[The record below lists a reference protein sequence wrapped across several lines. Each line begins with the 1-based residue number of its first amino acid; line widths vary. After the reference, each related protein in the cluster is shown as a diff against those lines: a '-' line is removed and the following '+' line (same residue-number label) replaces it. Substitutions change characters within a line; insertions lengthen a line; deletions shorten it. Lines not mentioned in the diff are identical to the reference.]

1 MFPMQQEQSVNR
13 DIIVLG
19 GSAGSTAPL
28 RDILAQLPADFP
40 ASVFVVQH
48 RAPSRQAETKAW
60 SFSLPSAVA
69 EDGAKVER
77 SRIYVAPAD
86 RHLYFEDGKLR
97 VRNGPRENMARPS
110 IDVLFR
116 SAAVVYGPRVVGVI
130 LSGTLDDGVVGLA
143 AIKRCRG
150 VTVVQDP
157 SDALADE
164 LPYNALES
172 QPLHRLPA
180 AQIPKLLAAL
190 VEQPVAAEHSVPSD
204 IALEAHAATVAMTD
218 PAGLDQ
224 LAEPSHLTCP
234 ECQGP
239 LWRLPAGVDEHYRC
253 EVGHAYNAQSLFSD
267 QSRELERALW
277 VAYRT
282 LIERARLLERLAEGD
297 QSRGRASSALGYAAR
312 MREVRQHAR
321 SVLSALSVTEGWNHT
336 DPGGG
341 G

>member
-1 MFPMQQEQSVNR
+1 MQQEQSVHH
-13 DIIVLG
+13 DIIVFG

-28 RDILAQLPADFP
+28 KGILAQLPSDFP

-48 RAPSRQAETKAW
+48 RALTKQSESLNGW
-60 SFSLPSAVA
+60 SFALPSVIA

-77 SRIYVAPAD
+77 SRIYVAPAN
-86 RHLYFEDGKLR
+86 RHLYFEDGTVR

-130 LSGTLDDGVVGLA
+130 LSGTLDDGVAGLA
-143 AIKRCRG
+143 AIRRCRG
-150 VTVVQDP
+150 VTVVQEP

-164 LPYNALES
+164 LPSNALES
-172 QPLHRLPA
+172 HPTHRLPA
-180 AQIPKLLAAL
+180 SGIPELLSAL
-190 VEQPVAAEHSVPSD
+190 VGQPVSAEHSVPSD
-204 IALEAHAATVAMTD
+204 IALEAHAATAAMTN
-218 PAGLDQ
+218 PRGLDQ

-253 EVGHAYNAQSLFSD
+253 DVGHAYNAQSLFSD
-267 QSRELERALW
+267 QGRKLERALW

-297 QSRGRASSALGYAAR
+297 QNRGRVFNRARLCRPYAGGQATCQVRAR
-312 MREVRQHAR
+312 RPVRH
-321 SVLSALSVTEGWNHT
+321 
-336 DPGGG
+336 
-341 G
+341 